1 MPIIVLKLFLAPIL
15 ITVASLLTR
24 RFGPRVGGWLVSL
37 PLTSGPILVI
47 LAIDQGREFAANA
60 AVGSMSGMAANAAF
74 GVAYAYA
81 GRGRGGW
88 IRGMVVATP
97 AFLLAGAALRPVLG
111 GPAWTI
117 ALLVAGVIS
126 AGLML
131 LPPRTDARG
140 RVRHPRWDLPARMV
154 VATSLVFALTTLAP
168 LLGPEVSGLLATFP
182 VYASVMTTF
191 THHVVGLPAATELI
205 RGHLTGIYGTVA
217 FFLALIALLVPAGI
231 APAMLAAIAAALATQ
246 AVAFRVAP
254 GRRGPAATP
263 APASPTPVPPP
274 AQATTAE
281 AVPVDS

>member
-1 MPIIVLKLFLAPIL
+1 MPILALKLLLAPIL

-47 LAIDQGREFAANA
+47 LALDQGTQFAANA

-88 IRGMVVATP
+88 VQGMLVATP
-97 AFLLAGAALRPVLG
+97 AFLLAGAALRLILG
-111 GPAWTI
+111 GPPWTVAVVVAI
-117 ALLVAGVIS
+117 VITSGLL
-126 AGLML
+126 L

-140 RVRHPRWDLPARMV
+140 KVRHPRWDLPARMV
-154 VATSLVFALTTLAP
+154 VATTLVFALTTLAP

-231 APAMLAAIAAALATQ
+231 GPAMLVAIVAALLTQ
-246 AVAFRVAP
+246 AVAYRVAP
-254 GRRGPAATP
+254 GRRSTASPASPASSAP
-263 APASPTPVPPP
+263 APAP
-274 AQATTAE
+274 APE
-281 AVPVDS
+281 IVPVDS